1 MSKSSTTHLPASP
14 IAKVPIDPPPLGD
27 TQLRIGLLNN
37 LRAGR
42 NDDQVE
48 RLLGFL
54 RRHPDVLHAETNS
67 AEVVPEALADL
78 ARQEVDLLVVNGGDG
93 TLQYALTEI
102 LENQA
107 FGGRVPMIAPLR
119 GGRTNMSAGDLGA
132 SKDPVRGFA
141 ALIDD
146 VENGYLNERVSP
158 RQVLCVRHG
167 IDQQAQYG
175 MFFGVGVIHRAIGLN
190 HQWFENEHSH
200 GAQGAVGATVVTA
213 SLLGRLAA
221 GDHTGILQPDKVQV
235 MVDGETMDR
244 SEFFLMI
251 ASSLDR
257 LFSRMSPFWG
267 TGPGGVQ
274 FTTIASNAKR
284 IPRSLTGILRGKP
297 LPFVTEDN
305 GYLSRNAKRIELS
318 LDCGFTVDGELFDPV
333 PGRHIELTA
342 DRTVQFV
349 RT

>member
-1 MSKSSTTHLPASP
+1 M
-14 IAKVPIDPPPLGD
+14 
-27 TQLRIGLLNN
+27 RIGLLNN

-42 NDDQVE
+42 NDAQVE

-54 RRHPDVLHAETNS
+54 RRHPDVVHAETNS
-67 AEVVPEALADL
+67 ADVVPEALADL
-78 ARQEVDLLVVNGGDG
+78 ARQEVDILVVNGGDG

-107 FGGRVPMIAPLR
+107 FEGRVPMIAPLR

-141 ALIDD
+141 SLIDD
-146 VENGYLNERVSP
+146 IENGHLSERVFP
-158 RQVLCVRHG
+158 RQVLRVQH
-167 IDQQAQYG
+167 DVNEQAEYG
-175 MFFGVGVIHRAIGLN
+175 MFFGIGVIHRAIGLN
-190 HQWFENEHSH
+190 HQWFENESAH
-200 GAQGAVGATVVTA
+200 GAQGALGATLVTA
-213 SLLGRLAA
+213 SLLGRLAT

-235 MVDGETMDR
+235 MIDGELQDR
-244 SEFFLMI
+244 SEFFMML
-251 ASSLDR
+251 ASSLDN

-274 FTTIASNAKR
+274 FSTIASNAHR
-284 IPRSLTGILRGKP
+284 IPRSLAGILRGKP
-297 LPFVTEDN
+297 LPHVTEEN
-305 GYLSRNAKRIELS
+305 GFLSRNAKRIQLS
-318 LDCGFTVDGELFDPV
+318 LDCGFTVDGELFDPR
-333 PGRHIELTA
+333 PGRIIELTA

>member
-1 MSKSSTTHLPASP
+1 M
-14 IAKVPIDPPPLGD
+14 
-27 TQLRIGLLNN
+27 RIGLLNN

-42 NDDQVE
+42 NDAQVE

-54 RRHPDVLHAETNS
+54 RRHPDVVHAETTS
-67 AEVVPEALADL
+67 ADVVPEALADL
-78 ARQEVDLLVVNGGDG
+78 ARQEVDILVVNGGDG

-102 LENQA
+102 LENNA
-107 FGGRVPMIAPLR
+107 FDGRVPMIAPLR

-141 ALIDD
+141 SLIDD
-146 VENGYLNERVSP
+146 IEAGYLKERVSP
-158 RQVLCVRHG
+158 RQVLRVKHDRNE
-167 IDQQAQYG
+167 QAEYG

-200 GAQGAVGATVVTA
+200 GVQGALGATLVTA
-213 SLLGRLAA
+213 SLLGRMAA
-221 GDHTGILQPDKVQV
+221 GDHTGILQPDKAQV
-235 MVDGETMDR
+235 IIDGELQDR

-257 LFSRMSPFWG
+257 LFSRMRPFWG

-274 FTTIASNAKR
+274 FTTIASNAHR

-297 LPFVTEDN
+297 LPFVTEEN
-305 GYLSRNAKRIELS
+305 GFLSRRAKRIELN
-318 LDCGFTVDGELFDPV
+318 LDCGFTVDGELFDPRA
-333 PGRHIELTA
+333 GRIIELSA